1 MTLMINPIT
10 KKPMRRE
17 SWQAE
22 SDKHLRDT
30 MMLRRSSSSC
40 NDKEPGFVDDKHNK
54 TCRSNENSAKF
65 WTHAQKIDSQIS
77 EPESKANSATLATP
91 FATVAIEPAVSQPAK
106 NKENGAEDTANLSL
120 VQIEGADPGAC
131 ITVMHA
137 SDYALRSAPDIEF
150 SSRKMHLPPL
160 PISLTSKGNGNGHE
174 QTDSPSPRTSRVNSP
189 RRW

>member
-1 MTLMINPIT
+1 MINPIT